1 MKYKIKVSEIKK
13 RAKFSL
19 YEIQK
24 NLQKFALT
32 FTHEEAMERLVMFK
46 TYKNKDFVRTSVSFI
61 HNRCVVSLRAR
72 SVFRLFKL
80 SRHQIKQFGAY
91 GRIVGLAKFAR

>member
-61 HNRCVVSLRAR
+61 HNRCVVSLRRGLYFVCLSYLAI
-72 SVFRLFKL
+72 KL
-80 SRHQIKQFGAY
+80 SNLVHMAEL
-91 GRIVGLAKFAR
+91 LA